1 MLSISNAN
9 LAVLLIGVALFCVIY
24 FALKRSAEK
33 NVVHDRLEVLQ
44 GKIKKIE
51 AKEEVIESSFFD
63 SFVGLKKTLEIHFK
77 SFQQSVAL
85 EYRRQFERAGF
96 VTANPAILFVV
107 LKTGFITLFLVG
119 YNLLLFLVPNF
130 DAQPNLNKLVVFLV
144 FVLLGNRALNIF
156 LTIKIKSRYANITKD
171 LTAALDLL
179 ILATNAGLSL
189 ERAFE
194 MVAEEVSYTNIDLGR
209 EFAIT
214 AIELSV
220 MPDRRQAI
228 KNLAERVE
236 IELIQDLTTTLVQS
250 EEQGTPIAQTLRVLS
265 EEFMKKRVMQVETKA
280 SRLPAF
286 LIVPLI
292 LFILPSLFIVLMTPA
307 IIQAFE
313 NL

>member
-1 MLSISNAN
+1 MLNIFNAN
-9 LAVLLIGVALFCVIY
+9 LSVFLIGVILFCFIY
-24 FALKRSAEK
+24 FALRRSADK
-33 NVVHDRLEVLQ
+33 NIVHDRLEALQ
-44 GKIKKIE
+44 GKIKKIQT
-51 AKEEVIESSFFD
+51 KEEAIEPSFLD
-63 SFVGLKKTLEIHFK
+63 SFVGLKKTLEVYFK
-77 SFQQSVAL
+77 SFQQRISQ

-107 LKTGFITLFLVG
+107 LKTGFITLFLVI

-156 LTIKIKSRYANITKD
+156 LTIKIKSRYALITKD

-194 MVAEEVSYTNIDLGR
+194 MVAEEVSYTNIELGR

-214 AIELSV
+214 AIELSI

-236 IELIQDLTTTLVQS
+236 IELIEDLATTLVQS

-280 SRLPAF
+280 SRLPA
-286 LIVPLI
+286 LLVVPLI

-313 NL
+313 KM